1 MNNAKYYYG
10 WPKSGSNW
18 SSIADI
24 FAAHESVNSAK
35 TSSIPLFSFWRPS
48 GLSER
53 IRNVNEKYDCIS
65 DASNFCFEYAVPV
78 NKDCHGRGKS
88 SMTDLMIFS
97 RKHVI
102 AIEGKYTECRQSYQ
116 SIIKWR
122 GKKAQTGDNKYKV
135 LEGWLKY
142 IQDAQKTNLKGVDEI
157 CESDIPYQLVHR
169 VASACKAAKDN
180 NQQPVVIY
188 HLFYDECLCEKKD
201 EFCKMLKHAL
211 YKLKLKN
218 LPFLIMETFVKPSL
232 QQYDRPVDNT
242 IFLEIVNNASLYEFG
257 ETVCDIILQ

>member
-10 WPKSGSNW
+10 WPESGSNW

-24 FAAHESVNSAK
+24 FAAHESVNSVK

-48 GLSER
+48 GLGKR
-53 IRNVNEKYDCIS
+53 IGIVNEKYDCIS

-97 RKHVI
+97 KAHVI

-116 SIIKWR
+116 TIAKWR
-122 GKKAQTGDNKYKV
+122 GKKADDGDNKYKV

-142 IQDAQKTNLKGVDEI
+142 IQDIRKTNLENVNSI
-157 CESDIPYQLVHR
+157 CTSDIPYQLVHR
-169 VASACKAAKDN
+169 IASACKTAKDN
-180 NQQPVVIY
+180 NKQPVVIY
-188 HLFYDECLCEKKD
+188 HLFYDKNLKKKKD
-201 EFCKMLKHAL
+201 EFCEMLKRAL
-211 YKLKLKN
+211 KKLKLKK
-218 LPFLIMETFVKPSL
+218 LPFLIMETFVTPPT
-232 QQYDRPVDNT
+232 QQSNHSVDNT
-242 IFLEIVNNASLYEFG
+242 IFREIVKNENLYEFG
-257 ETVCDIILQ
+257 GTICSAIL